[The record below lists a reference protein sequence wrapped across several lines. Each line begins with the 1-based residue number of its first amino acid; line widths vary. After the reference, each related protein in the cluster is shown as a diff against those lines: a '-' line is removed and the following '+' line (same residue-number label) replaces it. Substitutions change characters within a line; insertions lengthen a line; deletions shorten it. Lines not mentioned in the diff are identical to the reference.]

1 MGHSPPS
8 SSSHPRASLQ
18 TSLSTN
24 TRFGGSSTSKKI
36 SKLQDWL
43 IDIQKRSLEEISESI
58 IRDINKEVERVLPLE
73 KIYVESI
80 KNRITLKKQ
89 DGSSRERASRGQMAR
104 IAYLF
109 LINLLNRPNLKFPFI
124 VDSPV
129 TTFDNIGRKEIAKG
143 LAKDHAGQYIGFIF
157 DSERLEFSNVL
168 EQELSNNINLITVFN
183 KSEAAQHMIELAEAH
198 KVDVNEFNNGVVSYD
213 KQFFNKFSGVNTT

>member
-1 MGHSPPS
+1 
-8 SSSHPRASLQ
+8 
-18 TSLSTN
+18 
-24 TRFGGSSTSKKI
+24 
-36 SKLQDWL
+36 
-43 IDIQKRSLEEISESI
+43 
-58 IRDINKEVERVLPLE
+58 
-73 KIYVESI
+73 
-80 KNRITLKKQ
+80 
-89 DGSSRERASRGQMAR
+89 MAR

-198 KVDVNEFNNGVVSYD
+198 KIDVNEFNNGVVSYD